1 MSRYFRAEI
10 AENRQLNRDYN
21 LLTFIPS
28 GGSEEPEPGQF
39 FMIGRCMERTPLR
52 DLYDPFLKRP
62 FSIFRITPAGCQ
74 ILYRIKGKGTSALR
88 DAGEGTFLD
97 VIGPL
102 GNPYPMPE
110 GVDIPLIVAGGIGI
124 ASLMFLAER
133 LAGRAYIF
141 YGARTGDELLFMD
154 DLRGYAKRLFISTD
168 DGSIGEKGTTIDV
181 LNDFLTRRS
190 SPVTRYLIYAC
201 GPGQMLKA
209 ISETSRK
216 RGITAY
222 ISVEENMACGVGACL
237 GCAVKTAR
245 GYKRVCSE
253 GPVFD
258 ANEIVWSD
266 GVME

>member
-1 MSRYFRAEI
+1 LSRYFRAEI

-21 LLTFIPS
+21 LLTFIPPV
-28 GGSEEPEPGQF
+28 GSEEPVPGQF
-39 FMIGRCMERTPLR
+39 FMIGRCMEGTPFR

-62 FSIFRITPAGCQ
+62 FSIFRMTQAGCQ
-74 ILYRIKGKGTSALR
+74 ILYRIRGKGTSALR

-110 GVDIPLIVAGGIGI
+110 GVDIPLIVAGGAGI

-133 LAGRAYIF
+133 LAGRGYVF
-141 YGARTGDELLFMD
+141 YGARTVDELLFMD
-154 DLRGYAKRLFISTD
+154 DLRGYAKGLFISTD
-168 DGSIGEKGTTIDV
+168 DGSMGERGTIIDV
-181 LNDFLTRRS
+181 LNDFLTHRP

-209 ISETSRK
+209 VSETSRK

-222 ISVEENMACGVGACL
+222 ISVEENMACGVGACQ
-237 GCAVKTAR
+237 GCAVKTAG
-245 GYKRVCSE
+245 GYKRVCRE

-258 ANEIVWSD
+258 AGEVVW
-266 GVME
+266 